1 MLFFAATIFLRA
13 KKFLTARPLQN
24 KAEHLFSRHGSAQ
37 LIKWAS
43 KYLAKNT
50 HSFDFDVFAKAVYV
64 ECWRTGTFSW
74 VYWNVDLC
82 FCIFLREVVLKA
94 HWSVLQNDTQNLS
107 IYEWKPKD
115 TSTNLYLLRSSHWRF
130 YVRKGA
136 LSIFAKFIFELKH
149 KCIWTRNDGH
159 YEMKKLIVTCNLPV
173 LSAVG
178 LNPTFIIWFRI
189 FEQFSIWSNY

>member
-1 MLFFAATIFLRA
+1 MLKDWYLFLSLLKCWSLLLYISYRG
-13 KKFLTARPLQN
+13 
-24 KAEHLFSRHGSAQ
+24 GSKST
-37 LIKWAS
+37 LISAS
-43 KYLAKNT
+43 KR
-50 HSFDFDVFAKAVYV
+50 HS
-64 ECWRTGTFSW
+64 
-74 VYWNVDLC
+74 
-82 FCIFLREVVLKA
+82 
-94 HWSVLQNDTQNLS
+94 NLS